1 MRAQLEKPVIDC
13 PDPRA
18 LAGFY
23 ARLLGMRVLEN
34 APDWVVVGRA
44 PGMRELAFQRVAN
57 WKPPRWPDPEH
68 PQQVHLDIRVDDVDV
83 AETRVLA
90 LGARRAP
97 GSPETGYRVFLDPVG
112 HPFCL
117 VYGRSPVADPRID
130 FDTTS
135 HAGPRRPG
143 HTSGS
148 APSRVTSSQRKP

>member
-18 LAGFY
+18 LAAFY
-23 ARLLGMRVLEN
+23 ARFLGMRVLED
-34 APDWVVVGRA
+34 APDWVVLGRA
-44 PGMRELAFQRVAN
+44 AGMRELAFQRAATWV
-57 WKPPRWPDPEH
+57 PPEWPDPAH

-83 AETRVLA
+83 AEARVLA

-117 VYGRSPVADPRID
+117 VFGGSPVADPRID
-130 FDTTS
+130 FDTRS
-135 HAGPRRPG
+135 GGGSGRRAHTRGSSPG
-143 HTSGS
+143 RAT
-148 APSRVTSSQRKP
+148 RSQR

>member
-13 PDPRA
+13 PDPRS

-23 ARLLGMRVLEN
+23 ARLLGMRVLES

-44 PGMRELAFQRVAN
+44 PGMRELAFQRVAD

-90 LGARRAP
+90 LGARRAR

-117 VYGRSPVADPRID
+117 VYGRSAVADPRID

-135 HAGPRRPG
+135 DAGPRRTR

-148 APSRVTSSQRKP
+148 TPSRVTRSQRKP